1 MNMLNLKLPPQATP
15 AGAALVTKQIKKIN
29 IRFLN
34 KQT

>member
-15 AGAALVTKQIKKIN
+15 AGAALVKQIKKIN